1 MSEVIVGALIAGAIQ
16 GSIAIDQHQQA
27 NQAHEESL
35 KAAKVQQ
42 DAQDK
47 LLADE
52 VAKKDAL
59 KAGETTAMQLANQ
72 KKKQG
77 MAAIGSRY
85 SGGDGTAT
93 LLGGA
98 GAPTSQGGKTLLGL

>member
-1 MSEVIVGALIAGAIQ
+1 MGEVVLAALIGGAIQ
-16 GSIAIDQHQQA
+16 GGIAINQSGQADKAREDALNASNRQQA
-27 NQAHEESL
+27 
-35 KAAKVQQ
+35 
-42 DAQDK
+42 AQDK

-52 VAKKDAL
+52 KQKKEAL
-59 KAGETTAMQLANQ
+59 KSSELVAQQLSDQ
-72 KKKQG
+72 KRKQG
-77 MAAIGSRY
+77 VAAIGSRY